1 MLITLS
7 GIDCSG
13 KSTQFDLLAEAL
25 RDQGRRVRTFWYR
38 PGYSPEMDAL
48 RRLVR
53 TLRPG
58 AIPAPGPSPKRRAA
72 FARPAVARSWIA
84 MAITDTLLQYALK
97 LRRWLW
103 TGWDVICDRY
113 LLDARLD
120 LQLRFPEQSEAVS
133 RAVDTAAKL
142 CPRPDISFLLT
153 LPHEEMCRRMVIKNE
168 PYPDP
173 PELRDERYQRYLA
186 LGNTGDV
193 TVIDAARPIAA
204 VHADV
209 LQRTLEASR

>member
-13 KSTQFDLLAEAL
+13 KSTQLQLLAEAL
-25 RDQGRRVRTFWYR
+25 RGQGRRVRTIWFR

-53 TLRPG
+53 AVRPG
-58 AIPAPGPSPKRRAA
+58 AIPAPGPSAKRHET
-72 FARPAVARSWIA
+72 FARPAVARSWVA
-84 MAITDTLLQYALK
+84 MAITDTILQYAFK

-103 TGWDVICDRY
+103 AGWDVICDRY

-120 LQLRFPEQSEAVS
+120 LQLRFPAQGEVVS
-133 RAVDTAAKL
+133 TAVDVVAQL
-142 CPRPDISFLLT
+142 CPRPNISFLLT
-153 LPHEEMCRRMVIKNE
+153 LPHEEMCRRMAIKAE

-173 PELRDERYQRYLA
+173 PELRDERYERYLA
-186 LGNTGDV
+186 LGKTTRV
-193 TVIDAARPIAA
+193 TEIAA
-204 VHADV
+204 DRPVSDVHAEV
-209 LQRTLEASR
+209 LQRTLEANR

>member
-13 KSTQFDLLAEAL
+13 KSTQLELLTGAL
-25 RDQGRRVRTFWYR
+25 RDQGRRVRTLWFR
-38 PGYSPEMDAL
+38 PGYSPEMDEL

-53 TLRPG
+53 AIRPDV
-58 AIPAPGPSPKRRAA
+58 IPAPGPSAKRRET
-72 FARPAVARSWIA
+72 FARPAVARSWVA
-84 MAITDTLLQYALK
+84 MAITDTVLQYAFK

-103 TGWDVICDRY
+103 AGWDVICDRY

-120 LQLRFPEQSEAVS
+120 LQLRFPEQGAAVS
-133 RAVDTAAKL
+133 IGAEIAAQL

-153 LPHEEMCRRMVIKNE
+153 LPHDEMCRRMAIKAE

-173 PELRDERYQRYLA
+173 PELRDVRYERYIA
-186 LGNTGDV
+186 LGKTTAV
-193 TVIDAARPIAA
+193 TEIAA
-204 VHADV
+204 DRPVGDVHADL
-209 LQRTLEASR
+209 LQRTLEARR